1 MALRRAQL
9 KNPFAWN
16 NRFVVNVVGDTNSL
30 QICCTAK
37 DSTWQ
42 IDAQHILIGT
52 HETKVF
58 SDTDVCCVIY
68 YMALGIS

>member
-16 NRFVVNVVGDTNSL
+16 NRFVVNVVGDTNSS

-37 DSTWQ
+37 AN
-42 IDAQHILIGT
+42 DAQHILIGT